1 MAETKGRKAKTADK
15 RTAKSP
21 GVEEGERISKAELV
35 SRVLEKMEQT
45 MVAEGV
51 KPTVGDFIRLV
62 QLEKEL
68 AEEQPKEIR
77 VSWVEPEKKS
87 EKDDAP
93 AK

>member
-1 MAETKGRKAKTADK
+1 MAETKGRKAKTTDK
-15 RTAKSP
+15 RT
-21 GVEEGERISKAELV
+21 ERISKAELV
-35 SRVLEKMEQT
+35 SRVLEKMEKT

-68 AEEQPKEIR
+68 AEEQPKEIK
-77 VSWVEPEKKS
+77 VSWVEPEKTS
-87 EKDDAP
+87 EKDDAS